1 MSLADLLKQKQSAIL
16 ERWLNLILDTYPG
29 DASVF
34 LKKQKNRFANPVGY
48 TLTREVDVLFQVL
61 LAEIDSETLSTSLDN
76 IIRIRSVQEFSPSQA
91 VGFIFFLKRAIRE
104 ELDGEILEDALSGEL
119 LEIESR
125 IDRLALTA
133 FDSYM
138 KCRERLHKARSNE
151 LKRKTN
157 IIISRFTSPDSQPG
171 QENEAE

>member
-1 MSLADLLKQKQSAIL
+1 MSLADLLKQKKSAIL
-16 ERWLNLILDTYPG
+16 ERWLNLILDTYTEE
-29 DASVF
+29 ASVF

-48 TLTREVDVLFQVL
+48 TLTRETDILFQVL
-61 LAEIDSETLSTSLDN
+61 LTEIDPETLSTSLDN
-76 IIRIRSVQEFSPSQA
+76 IIRIRSVQDFSPSQA

-104 ELDGEILEDALSGEL
+104 ELEGEILEEALSSEL

-138 KCRERLHKARSNE
+138 KCRERLHEARTNE

-157 IIISRFTSPDSQPG
+157 IIISRFTSPDSQPE